1 MATCE
6 LTVTNRPFGLT
17 ARLTRSEASRRGRA
31 ARRPDRA
38 VAGPSAF
45 GCALPEG
52 GAARTSTRSET
63 LSGGHSEEATPVL
76 IPNTAVKLLS
86 PDGTALATAW
96 ESRTLPDSTLGATR
110 REPVSPLFLGDH
122 IEQWRK
128 IRFGRLRSSSI
139 EPFSGLSGPAGPQRP
154 QDRPCSRARTQCAP
168 GPSVPPP
175 DRLPPARRCGGP
187 VGPRRTTIL
196 RAHRYQRDGSWR
208 SGTSMPGTPPASP
221 AGADATQAP
230 GVRSSRSLIDG
241 ASEHPGF
248 GTAPY
253 RPGTRDSRAMG
264 VDKEDS
270 KAGAHP
276 HCLRYD
282 HRWRVVETV
291 RLRSVCELR
300 AEMPGV
306 REDLTR
312 PTQVESR
319 EGFRIWLRYSDG
331 TSGEIDLSDLS
342 GRGVFSAWT
351 DRRFFESVRI
361 GPCGAVS
368 WGEDLDLC
376 PDAMYLRLTGKSAS
390 EVFGRGDALAENA

>member
-96 ESRTLPDSTLGATR
+96 ESRTLPDSTPGATR

-122 IEQWRK
+122 IQQWRK

-175 DRLPPARRCGGP
+175 DRLPPA
-187 VGPRRTTIL
+187 L
-196 RAHRYQRDGSWR
+196 
-208 SGTSMPGTPPASP
+208 
-221 AGADATQAP
+221 AGAADQSGRAGQRFSVRTATREMAA
-230 GVRSSRSLIDG
+230 GE
-241 ASEHPGF
+241 AEHPCRV
-248 GTAPY
+248 
-253 RPGTRDSRAMG
+253 RP
-264 VDKEDS
+264 
-270 KAGAHP
+270 P
-276 HCLRYD
+276 P
-282 HRWRVVETV
+282 
-291 RLRSVCELR
+291 RLRERTRHKLRVCAR
-300 AEMPGV
+300 H
-306 REDLTR
+306 
-312 PTQVESR
+312 
-319 EGFRIWLRYSDG
+319 
-331 TSGEIDLSDLS
+331 
-342 GRGVFSAWT
+342 
-351 DRRFFESVRI
+351 DR
-361 GPCGAVS
+361 
-368 WGEDLDLC
+368 
-376 PDAMYLRLTGKSAS
+376 
-390 EVFGRGDALAENA
+390 

>member
-96 ESRTLPDSTLGATR
+96 ESRTLPDSTPGATR

-122 IEQWRK
+122 IGQWRK

-139 EPFSGLSGPAGPQRP
+139 APFSGLAGPAGLQRL
-154 QDRPCSRARTQCAP
+154 QDGLCGLARMQGPPRPP
-168 GPSVPPP
+168 VPPP

-187 VGPRRTTIL
+187 VAQLRTTIL
-196 RAHRYQRDGSWR
+196 RGHRNPRDGSRR
-208 SGTSMPGTPPASP
+208 SGTSMPGTPPP
-221 AGADATQAP
+221 
-230 GVRSSRSLIDG
+230 
-241 ASEHPGF
+241 
-248 GTAPY
+248 
-253 RPGTRDSRAMG
+253 
-264 VDKEDS
+264 
-270 KAGAHP
+270 
-276 HCLRYD
+276 CLRQRTR
-282 HRWRVVETV
+282 HKLRVCA
-291 RLRSVCELR
+291 RHD
-300 AEMPGV
+300 P
-306 REDLTR
+306 
-312 PTQVESR
+312 
-319 EGFRIWLRYSDG
+319 
-331 TSGEIDLSDLS
+331 
-342 GRGVFSAWT
+342 
-351 DRRFFESVRI
+351 
-361 GPCGAVS
+361 
-368 WGEDLDLC
+368 
-376 PDAMYLRLTGKSAS
+376 
-390 EVFGRGDALAENA
+390 